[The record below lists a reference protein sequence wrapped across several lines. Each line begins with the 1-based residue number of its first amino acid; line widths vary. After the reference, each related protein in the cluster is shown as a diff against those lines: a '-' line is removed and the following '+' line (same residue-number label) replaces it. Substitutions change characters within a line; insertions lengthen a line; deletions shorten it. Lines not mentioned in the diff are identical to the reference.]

1 MRRGGWLVV
10 ALTLLAA
17 LSLAAGCASI
27 IGVGDDVVVTPSDAS
42 DEGETG
48 TD

>member
-1 MRRGGWLVV
+1 MRMRLVPSLLLV
-10 ALTLLAA
+10 ALAF
-17 LSLAAGCASI
+17 AGCASI

>member
-1 MRRGGWLVV
+1 MRRAAWFVA
-10 ALTLLAA
+10 ALTVLVA